1 MHLSAHHGPHLAVDG
16 RRLSCTSLVRCRAGP
31 GALPVLRCPVGALL
45 VKQVIARARRHR
57 ARADRSDEPRRT
69 KYRPVS
75 TRARAVDG
83 TVDGRRMRMEGSQGS
98 EGRTTRWRRVPQHI
112 PNGLP
117 LRRACATAWNTKG
130 HTGPSRHGAIASQ
143 LYVLRRGAPVVDKSS
158 RMRSVL
164 VTHISMSLT
173 V

>member
-1 MHLSAHHGPHLAVDG
+1 MVPRAG
-16 RRLSCTSLVRCRAGP
+16 RQLHAELLPMCASWPPSGDRRSCTSLVRCRAGP
-31 GALPVLRCPVGALL
+31 GRLPVLRCPVGALL

-69 KYRPVS
+69 KYRPIS

-117 LRRACATAWNTKG
+117 LLRTCTTARNTKG
-130 HTGPSRHGAIASQ
+130 HTLAPHVTEQSQ
-143 LYVLRRGAPVVDKSS
+143 ANCTY
-158 RMRSVL
+158 
-164 VTHISMSLT
+164 
-173 V
+173 